1 MAKKSVEERVAILDE
16 KIAKKRAEL
25 NALEEKRERLLHP
38 VSMRTVLQM
47 AKSAGMTPL
56 EVAER
61 LGLEV

>member
-1 MAKKSVEERVAILDE
+1 MARRSVEERVAILDE

-25 NALEEKRERLLHP
+25 DALEATRERLLHP
-38 VSMRTVLQM
+38 MSMRAVLQM